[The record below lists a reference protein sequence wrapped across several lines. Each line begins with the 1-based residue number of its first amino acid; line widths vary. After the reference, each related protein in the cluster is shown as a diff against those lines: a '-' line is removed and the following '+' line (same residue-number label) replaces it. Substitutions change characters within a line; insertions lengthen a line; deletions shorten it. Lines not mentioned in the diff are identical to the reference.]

1 MKYNINDLLQMLSYQ
16 RGQDTVAEKRFI
28 TKYIDSISG
37 ISKDGFGNRYKRVGS
52 SNTAF
57 SSHTD
62 TVHSSH
68 TSQGQDVYV
77 KGKYAMTDGHS
88 ILGADDGTGVWLMLN
103 MLHSGVPGLYVFHR
117 MEEHGG
123 RGSDYIAKTKLVGS
137 SIKKAVAF
145 DRRGY
150 SDIITHQ
157 SGRRTCSDE
166 FAKAL
171 AKQLGGSF
179 KPSSEGSFTDTKN
192 YSDYIAE
199 CTNVSIGY
207 TNAHSNDEI
216 QDLQFAEKLIKKLIR
231 VNWQSLPVVRKPGEN
246 DWKPHK
252 TDNLY
257 MYQQENKKPN
267 PQDMWNYDADF
278 WTGRGGGYY

>member
-1 MKYNINDLLQMLSYQ
+1 MKYSINDLLKIFSYQ
-16 RGQDTVAEKRFI
+16 RGQDTVAEKMFI
-28 TKYIDSISG
+28 TKYIDSIPG
-37 ISKDGFGNRYKRVGS
+37 VDKDGFGNRYKHVGTS
-52 SNTAF
+52 YVAF

-68 TSQGQDVYV
+68 SSQGQDVYV

-88 ILGADDGTGVWLMLN
+88 VLGADDGTGVWLMLN
-103 MLHSGVPGLYVFHR
+103 MLYAKVPGLYVFHR
-117 MEEHGG
+117 MEERGG

-145 DRRGY
+145 DRKGY

-179 KPSSEGSFTDTKN
+179 KPCSGGSFTDTKN
-192 YSDYIAE
+192 YSDYVPE

-207 TNAHSNDEI
+207 FNAHTQDEI
-216 QDLQFAEKLIKKLIR
+216 QDLQFAEKLVRKLVR
-231 VNWQSLPVVRKPGEN
+231 VNWKSLPVARNPGEKE
-246 DWKPHK
+246 WRQQRSY
-252 TDNLY
+252 NLY
-257 MYQQENKKPN
+257 DRKSDD
-267 PQDMWNYDADF
+267 PQDMWNYDTD
-278 WTGRGGGYY
+278 WWMR

>member
-1 MKYNINDLLQMLSYQ
+1 MKYSINDLLKIFSYQ
-16 RGQDTVAEKRFI
+16 RGQDTVAEKMFI

-37 ISKDGFGNRYKRVGS
+37 INKDGFGNRYKRIGS

-77 KGKYAMTDGHS
+77 KEKYAMTDGNS

-103 MLHSGVPGLYVFHR
+103 MLYAKVPGLYVFHR

-145 DRRGY
+145 DRKGY

-157 SGRRTCSDE
+157 SGQRTCSDE

-179 KPSSEGSFTDTKN
+179 KPCSGGSFTDTKN
-192 YSDYIAE
+192 YSDYIPE

-207 TNAHSNDEI
+207 FNAHTPDEI
-216 QDLQFAEKLIKKLIR
+216 QNLQFAEKLAKKLIR
-231 VNWQSLPVVRKPGEN
+231 VNWQSLPVVRKPGES
-246 DWKPHK
+246 DWRAQQTRSP
-252 TDNLY
+252 Y
-257 MYQQENKKPN
+257 SYQQKNK
-267 PQDMWNYDADF
+267 QDMWDYNADY
-278 WTGRGGGYY
+278 WSSGSGYGGL